1 MSQKDSVLS
10 YLETGKS
17 ITSFYAIK
25 NMGITR
31 ISAVIHKLKE
41 EGYPVVRHDIP
52 VTNRHGKPTII
63 GSWSLDSNVAHK
75 ANAKQ
80 HELAL

>member
-1 MSQKDSVLS
+1 MSQKDAVLT

-17 ITSFYAIK
+17 ITSLYAIK

-31 ISAVIHKLKE
+31 ISAVIHNLRE
-41 EGYPVVRHDIP
+41 DGHPIVRHDIP

-63 GSWSLDSNVAHK
+63 GSWSLDM
-75 ANAKQ
+75 NAVRESGTKQ